1 MSVVIHDD
9 FWEAAQALPEKQRA
23 PFLYALLNYRFTGEE
38 PKGKPAWLPMFI
50 ITKGR
55 LDMADAASNR
65 GKEMAEARW
74 AKERAQAAANN
85 DAQAMPEQCTSI
97 CTSNAAADAQA
108 DAQAYAQASGE
119 YTCTDDAQASK
130 STDAEKEI
138 EIELENNPPKVP
150 PMDDVTAEP
159 FALQCLAAFNE
170 IMGTPYLSLP
180 TSCARNLKRFEE
192 TYTLDEVRAMINYKR
207 EEWKGT
213 RYEKALT
220 PNTLFSRD
228 HFEQYIQQS
237 KGDAKE
243 VSAYDNFDA

>member
-9 FWEAAQALPEKQRA
+9 FWEAAQAMPEKQRA

-38 PKGKPAWLPMFI
+38 PKGNPAWLPVFI
-50 ITKGR
+50 VIKGR
-55 LDMADAASNR
+55 LDMADAASA
-65 GKEMAEARW
+65 KAKKMADARW
-74 AKERAQAAANN
+74 SKESTQAPTND
-85 DAQAMPEQCTSI
+85 DAQALPEQCTSI
-97 CTSNAAADAQA
+97 CTSNAAA
-108 DAQAYAQASGE
+108 YAQASGE
-119 YTCTDDAQASK
+119 YTFTDDAQASK

-159 FALQCLAAFNE
+159 YALQCLSAFNE

-192 TYTLDEVRAMINYKR
+192 TYTLDEVRAMISYKR
-207 EEWKGT
+207 DEWKGT
-213 RYEKALT
+213 RYERALT

-243 VSAYDNFDA
+243 VSAYDHFDA